1 MKTSELKKLTKVQ
14 MIDLL
19 MHQTRRTE
27 ALEAENERLKTRL
40 QEREQHLSQMG
51 TMAEA
56 VLQMGGKLTDL
67 QRQQTEE
74 YLAQVRENSAT
85 ELEDDSG
92 GEEDSSEGEDDDP
105 LDVPTAEQLEWFL
118 NRERYKQR
126 YIWSLKTTVYALVT
140 VSAVA
145 VLIAV
150 LLLPVLQI
158 YGTSMNPTLYEGDF
172 VVSVKG
178 SEMKT
183 GDIVAFYYNN
193 KVLIK
198 RVIGQAGQWV
208 DIAED
213 GTVYVD
219 NVEIKEPYLTQK
231 AFGECDI
238 ELPYQVPES
247 RIFVMGDNRDVS
259 IDSRSSTVGC
269 VAEEQLV
276 GRIVW
281 RIWPLSEAG
290 RI

>member
-1 MKTSELKKLTKVQ
+1 MKPSELKKLTKTQ
-14 MIDLL
+14 LLDLL
-19 MHQTRRTE
+19 MHQTRKTE
-27 ALEAENERLKTRL
+27 SLLSENERLKTRL
-40 QEREQHLSQMG
+40 ADREQHLSQMG

-56 VLQMGGKLTDL
+56 ILQMGGRLTEL

-74 YLAQVRENSAT
+74 YLAAIRTNSASELAADEKGEEEDDPEDEEEPPNIPT
-85 ELEDDSG
+85 AAELEW
-92 GEEDSSEGEDDDP
+92 
-105 LDVPTAEQLEWFL
+105 LL

-183 GDIVAFYYNN
+183 SDIVAFYYNN
-193 KVLIK
+193 KVLVK
-198 RVIGQAGQWV
+198 RVIGQAGQWI

-219 NVEIKEPYLTQK
+219 NVAIDEPYLTQK

-238 ELPYQVPES
+238 DLPYQVPES

-259 IDSRSSTVGC
+259 VDSRSSTIGC

-276 GRIVW
+276 GKIVF
-281 RIWPLSEAG
+281 RIWPLSEFG
-290 RI
+290 KI